1 MKLVALTE
9 FLRRLTPSDIQWVV
23 ECWHIKA
30 MTSYDFK
37 EKCVI
42 LIGPR
47 HCSYYPIHRIA
58 RQFGD
63 RQGVPYDNDSFNTL
77 VLTLRF

>member
-9 FLRRLTPSDIQWVV
+9 FLWRLTPSDIQWVV

-47 HCSYYPIHRIA
+47 HCSYYPICRIK

-63 RQGVPYDNDSFNTL
+63 RQGVPYDNNSFHTL